1 MFPRHHSTVLLV
13 SLVLVCG
20 LLGACSPPPPPVVGE
35 IDVQPSTTIFVG
47 GMATL
52 TTKASGTDLQFR
64 WTTAR
69 GNLSSSTTSSVIY
82 TAPASPG
89 PDTATIEVTGKGGST
104 VRSITFEVIVPPTP
118 TPTPTPTLTP
128 TEPSTLTPTA
138 TPTLTPTPVP
148 PLAEIFPQ
156 VGYGEAFV
164 FINQSGGLDHQY
176 MEEEGCRH
184 SGTYGLQL
192 TYAMSGDGNGGWGV
206 HWDKAPT
213 GNFDASRFSAL
224 ALWVIGA
231 YGGETF
237 QIGLKDTNDREVK
250 VESGPLVVVSRSTWQ
265 MVKVELSHF
274 RENGVN
280 VASLRNLNFG
290 FNRNHG
296 SSIICIDDIAFE

>member
-118 TPTPTPTLTP
+118 TPTPTPTLFPTDTP
-128 TEPSTLTPTA
+128 TLAPTA
-138 TPTLTPTPVP
+138 TPTLTPTPVRI
-148 PLAEIFPQ
+148 LAEIFPQ
-156 VGYGEAFV
+156 VGYGEDFV
-164 FINQSGGLDHQY
+164 FMNKGGELNYQY
-176 MEEEGCRH
+176 SEEEGCRH
-184 SGTYGLQL
+184 SGKFGLQL
-192 TYAMSGDGNGGWGV
+192 TYAMSGEGNGGWGV
-206 HWDKAPT
+206 QWDNAPT
-213 GNFDASRFSAL
+213 GDFDASGFSAL
-224 ALWVIGA
+224 VLWVIGA

-237 QIGLKDTNDREVK
+237 QIGLKDADGREFK
-250 VESGPLVVVSRSTWQ
+250 VESKPLVLVSRSKWQ
-265 MVKVELSHF
+265 MVRVELSQF

-296 SSIICIDDIAFE
+296 SGMICIDDIAFE